1 MKLPLF
7 VFILLCSTSLFAQ
20 SSFDITGLVVDD
32 EGKGIDLAEISIFNA
47 SDSSFVK
54 SEYSDSDG
62 SFIVTGLAAN
72 EYLIRIK
79 ALGFELLDQTISV
92 TENVDLGTTNL
103 TSNGQEFEAVQVTAT
118 VPFIQRKID
127 RTVITP
133 DAMIANAGSNAL
145 EVLERAP
152 GVTVDQ
158 NGVIAIKGRTGV
170 NVYINDKP
178 SYLSGADLEAY
189 LRSLPSA
196 SIKNIEVIENPPAK
210 YEAAGNAGIININVK
225 RSTLKGL
232 YGNAAVSYRR
242 SRYNS
247 TNNYANLNY
256 NRKKVSF
263 AGSISGGLWE
273 NFQDLNINRYYLDNT
288 GALASSFEQS
298 SFNNRNGQYLNG
310 RLAIDFYPTEKSTF
324 GFSYRGNT
332 SPNDRKVDN
341 TSIVSDNTGSLI
353 QEVVA
358 DNISE
363 TTFSSNL
370 VSGYFTRKTDTLGGQ
385 ISIDADYVQYVS
397 GNDQLF
403 QNFQYDAFGNLTY
416 QDQINGAIPSDI
428 TIYAAKTDYTKPFK
442 NNSRFDA
449 GARSAFT
456 QTDNEAIYTSTIAG
470 ITTPDYDLSNRF
482 LYDEWINAIYANYQ
496 MQAGPIGLQF
506 GLRGEMTR
514 LEGNQLGNAQVSDTS
529 FVRTYTSLFP
539 TFYASTKLDSAGNHG
554 LNLTY
559 GRRIDRPVFQDLNPF
574 ISPIDKF
581 TFYTGNPNLLP
592 TFSHNTSL
600 TYSFKNLMNITLNHT
615 ITTDEIR
622 ETLEIQ
628 NEIYYSRPGNIA
640 SSQYLSLAVDG
651 NIPIAKWYR
660 INGYAEVAYVQF
672 DSELYTQ
679 QLNSRGINGFVSL
692 TNSFI
697 LKKDWSFEISGRWLN
712 NQTASQLVIQG
723 YAMLNA
729 GMRKR
734 LFKGKGDLRIA
745 ANDLFYSR
753 IGNGVINNLEQTD
766 ADWNSTFDSRSV
778 TVSLSYRFGT
788 STNNRQRRNSS
799 GSEVEQQRV
808 RG

>member
-1 MKLPLF
+1 MKNICALLF
-7 VFILLCSTSLFAQ
+7 LYLAFGITAQTSY
-20 SSFDITGLVVDD
+20 SVVGTVSN
-32 EGKGIDLAEISIFNA
+32 EASQPIDLTLISVFNQL
-47 SDSSFVK
+47 DTSFVK
-54 SEYSDSDG
+54 SEYTDSDG
-62 SFIVTGLAAN
+62 SFQITNLPGGDYILRFGAG
-72 EYLIRIK
+72 
-79 ALGFELLDQTISV
+79 GFEKLDRSISL
-92 TENVDLGTTNL
+92 TENLNLENVAL
-103 TSNGQEFEAVQVTAT
+103 TSDGIEMEAVQVTAT
-118 VPFIQRKID
+118 VPFVQRKID

-145 EVLERAP
+145 ELLERAP

-178 SYLSGADLEAY
+178 SYLSGSDLEAY
-189 LRSLPSA
+189 LRSLPAA
-196 SIKNIEVIENPPAK
+196 SIKNIEIIENPPAH

-225 RSTLKGL
+225 RSTLKGV
-232 YGNAAVSYRR
+232 YGNAAASYRR

-256 NRKKVSF
+256 NRKKVSL

-273 NFQDLNINRYYLDNT
+273 NFQDLNINRYYLDNN
-288 GALASSFEQS
+288 GALTSSFEQN

-332 SPNDRKVDN
+332 SPIDRKVDN
-341 TSIVSDNTGSLI
+341 TSIVSDNLGNL
-353 QEVVA
+353 QHEVVA
-358 DNISE
+358 DNLSA
-363 TTFSSNL
+363 TTFKSNL
-370 VSGYFTRKTDTLGGQ
+370 ISGYFTRKLDTLGSQ
-385 ISIDADYVQYVS
+385 ISLDADYVQYVS
-397 GNDQLF
+397 SNDQLF
-403 QNFQYDAFGNLTY
+403 QNFQYDAQGNLTY
-416 QDQINGAIPSDI
+416 EDQINGAIPSEI
-428 TIYAAKTDYTKPFK
+428 TIYAAKTGYTKPFK
-442 NNSRFDA
+442 NNSKFDA
-449 GARSAFT
+449 GARVAYT
-456 QTDNEAIYTSTIAG
+456 QTDNEAIYTNTIG
-470 ITTPDYDLSNRF
+470 GVTTPDYNLSNRF
-482 LYDEWINAIYANYQ
+482 LYDEWINALYANYQ
-496 MQAGPIGLQF
+496 MQAGRFGLQF

-514 LEGNQLGNAQVSDTS
+514 LEGNQLGNAQVSDTI
-529 FVRTYTSLFP
+529 FVRTYASLFP
-539 TFYASTKLDSAGNHG
+539 TFHASTKLDSTGNHN

-559 GRRIDRPVFQDLNPF
+559 GRRIDRPYFQDLNPF

-600 TYSFKNLMNITLNHT
+600 TYAFKNLMNVTLTHSL
-615 ITTDEIR
+615 TTDEIR

-628 NEIYYSRPGNIA
+628 NEIYFSRPGNIA
-640 SSQYLSLAVDG
+640 SCQFLSLAIDG
-651 NIPIAKWYR
+651 NIPVTKWYR
-660 INGYAEVAYVQF
+660 INGYAELAYVQF
-672 DSELYTQ
+672 DSQLYTQ
-679 QLNSRGINGFVSL
+679 QLNSRGINAFVSL

-723 YAMLNA
+723 YGMVNA
-729 GMRKR
+729 GVRKR
-734 LFKGKGDLRIA
+734 LFEGKGDIRIA
-745 ANDLFYSR
+745 ASDLFYSR
-753 IGNGVINNLEQTD
+753 IGSGVINNLESTD

-778 TVSLSYRFGT
+778 TLTLSYRFGS